1 MSRKQHTLLVC
12 DEKEGER
19 RKSKDAGEMA
29 GIGESEIKIFI
40 AVYFEKRE
48 GMAQFLLTF
57 FVDSYAWCNSS

>member
-40 AVYFEKRE
+40 AADRRIVRPY
-48 GMAQFLLTF
+48 T
-57 FVDSYAWCNSS
+57 NSNFILGSLRMSMQRL